1 MHEGSEISTT
11 PAIPAPR
18 EPEPD
23 GTAPP
28 ASPPAPAS
36 PPEPAA
42 GLPSP
47 ADPPALAPPPEP
59 AAGLPSPADP
69 PALAAVPPTP
79 AAVVP
84 TPAASPAETAG
95 LPDAA
100 AEDPTEPAVLPDA
113 AVLADAASVGD
124 AAGPL
129 DAAGLAA
136 PVEAPAVPGTG
147 RRRRNRIVWVA
158 ALGVLLLLLAVGL
171 AVLRP
176 APKHAAGP
184 AAAPPASAAPSAS
197 AATPYDKAVAVLQE
211 QSAALL
217 HGDEK
222 AFLATVG
229 TSLQSRYRNLFRSL
243 RGLGVSTFDYQPGVG
258 QKVKNDPSAVFVRVD
273 IAYCF
278 GTRMCPSDG
287 LDWGKPPHI
296 EQTLTL
302 KPAGGRYVI
311 TKVGAAPEPDFH
323 QPVPWESGQLVFA
336 QGRRVTL
343 AAAPDQA
350 RYLARVLPVAEA
362 AAAVDDKFAA
372 INGTPQQ
379 HYQIYLAGETQWKT
393 WYKGEG
399 DKWAIGV
406 AVPLNKYGTDVMIRL
421 KYMSDPVV
429 LRVTLQHEL
438 GHVVTL
444 TGAYRYDAGEDTWL
458 SEGIAEYIGWWPKP
472 ATGSYRLSSVR
483 WALSGS
489 HRPTSMIPA
498 QPGGNASLRA
508 GDAFYGLSHF
518 AVDCMAH
525 QYGQKKMFDFVRLV
539 LTEDN
544 SYDQAAQD
552 AYGVGFAK
560 VDKACVAW
568 IRQQA

>member
-47 ADPPALAPPPEP
+47 AA
-59 AAGLPSPADP
+59 P

-95 LPDAA
+95 LPGAA

-113 AVLADAASVGD
+113 AGLGAPVAAS
-124 AAGPL
+124 
-129 DAAGLAA
+129 
-136 PVEAPAVPGTG
+136 AVPGTG
-147 RRRRNRIVWVA
+147 GRRRNRIVWVA

-184 AAAPPASAAPSAS
+184 AAAPLASAAPSAS

-229 TSLQSRYRNLFRSL
+229 TSLQSRYSNLFRSL

-311 TKVGAAPEPDFH
+311 TNVGAAPEPDFH

-379 HYQIYLAGETQWKT
+379 HYRIYLAGETQWKT

-518 AVDCMAH
+518 AVDCMA
-525 QYGQKKMFDFVRLV
+525 QKYGQANMFRFVHLV
-539 LTEDN
+539 LVSGEEWD
-544 SYDQAAQD
+544 AAAKE
-552 AYGVGFAK
+552 AYHQPFAK
-560 VDKACVAW
+560 VDQFCAGW
-568 IRQQA
+568 IRAQA